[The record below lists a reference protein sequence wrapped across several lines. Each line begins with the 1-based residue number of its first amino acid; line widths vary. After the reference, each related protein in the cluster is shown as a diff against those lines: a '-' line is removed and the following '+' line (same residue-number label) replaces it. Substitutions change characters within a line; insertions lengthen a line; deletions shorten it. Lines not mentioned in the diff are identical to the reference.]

1 MIHYASNFMA
11 KYKVTWK
18 HKDLAN
24 VEFVE
29 TEEVSVDTILDAYAR
44 LKQTKPGYV
53 IISKVEKI

>member
-1 MIHYASNFMA
+1 MA

-18 HKDLAN
+18 HSDLRD

-29 TEEVSVDTILDAYAR
+29 TEEVGVDTALDAYTR

-53 IISKVEKI
+53 TISKVEKV

>member
-1 MIHYASNFMA
+1 MA